1 MNKAKLYSALA
12 MKEMHVNDFLKELNN
27 HGLKLSESAYYSRI
41 RGEQEFDIK
50 EIKTIVKVLNLTR
63 EEMNDIFL
71 ENWCPKR
78 HLRRHKQMQALQT
91 FNFEELPVRTLT
103 VDNEPYFV
111 GKDVAEILGYS
122 NTRDALSKHVDEDD
136 KEILTS
142 RNTTLENL
150 PNRGL
155 TAVNESGLYSLIFSS
170 KLESAKRFKRWVTSD
185 VLPAIRKHGIYATD
199 SVIENTLNNPDYI
212 INILTEYKKEK
223 EQNLLL
229 QQEMGELKPKAD
241 YVDEILKST
250 GTLATTQIAA
260 DYGISAQ
267 KLNKLLHE
275 ARLQRKVNKQWVLYS
290 EHMGKSYTE
299 SDTIPIVRSDGRED
313 TVLQTRWTQKGRL
326 KIHEIMTEFGY
337 EANVTA

>member
-1 MNKAKLYSALA
+1 
-12 MKEMHVNDFLKELNN
+12 
-27 HGLKLSESAYYSRI
+27 
-41 RGEQEFDIK
+41 
-50 EIKTIVKVLNLTR
+50 
-63 EEMNDIFL
+63 
-71 ENWCPKR
+71 
-78 HLRRHKQMQALQT
+78 MQALQT

-103 VDNEPYFV
+103 VDGEPYFV
-111 GKDVAEILGYS
+111 GNDVAQILGYEDYRGAI
-122 NTRDALSKHVDEDD
+122 NKKVDTEDKLRSQID
-136 KEILTS
+136 HAGQKRS
-142 RNTTLENL
+142 VTLI
-150 PNRGL
+150 
-155 TAVNESGLYSLIFSS
+155 NESGLYSLIFSS

-199 SVIENTLNNPDYI
+199 NVIEQTLKDPDYI
-212 INILTEYKKEK
+212 ITVLTEYKKEK

-229 QQEMGELKPKAD
+229 QQEIGELKPKAD

-290 EHMGKSYTE
+290 EHMGKSYTD
-299 SDTIPIVRSDGRED
+299 SDTITIVRSDGRED

-337 EANVTA
+337 EANLGGA

>member
-1 MNKAKLYSALA
+1 
-12 MKEMHVNDFLKELNN
+12 
-27 HGLKLSESAYYSRI
+27 
-41 RGEQEFDIK
+41 
-50 EIKTIVKVLNLTR
+50 
-63 EEMNDIFL
+63 
-71 ENWCPKR
+71 
-78 HLRRHKQMQALQT
+78 MQALQT

-337 EANVTA
+337 ESNVTA

>member
-1 MNKAKLYSALA
+1 
-12 MKEMHVNDFLKELNN
+12 
-27 HGLKLSESAYYSRI
+27 
-41 RGEQEFDIK
+41 
-50 EIKTIVKVLNLTR
+50 
-63 EEMNDIFL
+63 
-71 ENWCPKR
+71 
-78 HLRRHKQMQALQT
+78 MQALQT
-91 FNFEELPVRTLT
+91 FNFEELPVRTLE
-103 VDNEPYFV
+103 VDGEPYFI
-111 GKDVAEILGYS
+111 GKDVADILGYA
-122 NTRDALSKHVDEDD
+122 NGRDALSKHVDEDD
-136 KEILTS
+136 KKVLTS

-199 SVIENTLNNPDYI
+199 NVIEKTLKDPDYI
-212 INILTEYKKEK
+212 ITVLTEYKKEK
-223 EQNLLL
+223 ERNLLL
-229 QQEMGELKPKAD
+229 QQEIGELKPKAD

-290 EHMGKSYTE
+290 EHMGKSYTD
-299 SDTIPIVRSDGRED
+299 SDTITIVRSDGRED

-337 EANVTA
+337 EANLGGA

>member
-1 MNKAKLYSALA
+1 M
-12 MKEMHVNDFLKELNN
+12 
-27 HGLKLSESAYYSRI
+27 
-41 RGEQEFDIK
+41 QE
-50 EIKTIVKVLNLTR
+50 
-63 EEMNDIFL
+63 
-71 ENWCPKR
+71 
-78 HLRRHKQMQALQT
+78 LQT
-91 FNFEELPVRTLT
+91 FNFEELPVRTLE
-103 VDNEPYFV
+103 VDGEPYFI
-111 GKDVAEILGYS
+111 GKDVADILGYA
-122 NTRDALSKHVDEDD
+122 NGRDALSKHVDEDD
-136 KEILTS
+136 KKVLTS

-199 SVIENTLNNPDYI
+199 NVIEQTLKNPDYI
-212 INILTEYKKEK
+212 ITVLTEYKKEK

-229 QQEMGELKPKAD
+229 QQEIGELKPKAD

-290 EHMGKSYTE
+290 EHMGKSYTD
-299 SDTIPIVRSDGRED
+299 SDTITIVRSDGRED

-337 EANVTA
+337 EANLGGA

>member
-1 MNKAKLYSALA
+1 MQ
-12 MKEMHVNDFLKELNN
+12 EMQVFRNSQF
-27 HGLKLSESAYYSRI
+27 G
-41 RGEQEFDIK
+41 
-50 EIKTIVKVLNLTR
+50 NL
-63 EEMNDIFL
+63 
-71 ENWCPKR
+71 
-78 HLRRHKQMQALQT
+78 
-91 FNFEELPVRTLT
+91 
-103 VDNEPYFV
+103 
-111 GKDVAEILGYS
+111 
-122 NTRDALSKHVDEDD
+122 
-136 KEILTS
+136 EILTIEGKQWFPAINVAETLGYTNPRKAIRDHAKERGVTIRSVIDSLGRNQNKKFIDEGNLYRLIS
-142 RNTTLENL
+142 R
-150 PNRGL
+150 
-155 TAVNESGLYSLIFSS
+155 S
-170 KLESAKRFKRWVTSD
+170 KLPQAEQFEEWVFDD

-199 SVIENTLNNPDYI
+199 NVIEQTLKDPDYI
-212 INILTEYKKEK
+212 ITVLTEYKKEK

-229 QQEMGELKPKAD
+229 QQEIGELKPKAD

-290 EHMGKSYTE
+290 EHMGKSYTD
-299 SDTIPIVRSDGRED
+299 SDTITIVRSDGRED

>member
-1 MNKAKLYSALA
+1 M
-12 MKEMHVNDFLKELNN
+12 
-27 HGLKLSESAYYSRI
+27 
-41 RGEQEFDIK
+41 QE
-50 EIKTIVKVLNLTR
+50 
-63 EEMNDIFL
+63 
-71 ENWCPKR
+71 
-78 HLRRHKQMQALQT
+78 LQT
-91 FNFEELPVRTLT
+91 FNFEELPVRTLD
-103 VDNEPYFV
+103 VDGEPYFI
-111 GKDVAEILGYS
+111 GKDVADILGYA
-122 NTRDALSKHVDEDD
+122 NGRDALSKHVDEDD
-136 KEILTS
+136 KKVLTS

-199 SVIENTLNNPDYI
+199 NVIEQTLKDPDYI
-212 INILTEYKKEK
+212 ITVLTEYKKEK

-229 QQEMGELKPKAD
+229 QQEIGELKPKAD

-290 EHMGKSYTE
+290 EHMGKSYTD
-299 SDTIPIVRSDGRED
+299 SDTITIMRSDGRED

>member
-1 MNKAKLYSALA
+1 MHDLKVFQNSQFGELEILTIDNKEWFPA
-12 MKEMHVNDFLKELNN
+12 
-27 HGLKLSESAYYSRI
+27 
-41 RGEQEFDIK
+41 IK
-50 EIKTIVKVLNLTR
+50 
-63 EEMNDIFL
+63 
-71 ENWCPKR
+71 
-78 HLRRHKQMQALQT
+78 
-91 FNFEELPVRTLT
+91 
-103 VDNEPYFV
+103 
-111 GKDVAEILGYS
+111 VAEILGYTNPRKAIRDHAKERGVTIRS
-122 NTRDALSKHVDEDD
+122 VIDSLGRNQDKKFIDEGNLYRLITR
-136 KEILTS
+136 
-142 RNTTLENL
+142 
-150 PNRGL
+150 
-155 TAVNESGLYSLIFSS
+155 S
-170 KLESAKRFKRWVTSD
+170 KLPQADQFEEWVFED

-199 SVIENTLNNPDYI
+199 DVIENTLNNPDYI
-212 INILTEYKKEK
+212 INVLTEYKKEK

-229 QQEMGELKPKAD
+229 QQEIGELKPKAD

-290 EHMGKSYTE
+290 DHMGKSYTE

>member
-1 MNKAKLYSALA
+1 MQDLKVFQNSKFGELEILTIDNKEWFPA
-12 MKEMHVNDFLKELNN
+12 
-27 HGLKLSESAYYSRI
+27 
-41 RGEQEFDIK
+41 IK
-50 EIKTIVKVLNLTR
+50 
-63 EEMNDIFL
+63 
-71 ENWCPKR
+71 
-78 HLRRHKQMQALQT
+78 
-91 FNFEELPVRTLT
+91 
-103 VDNEPYFV
+103 
-111 GKDVAEILGYS
+111 VAEILSYTNPRKAIRDHAKEKGVTIRSVLS
-122 NTRDALSKHVDEDD
+122 NGGNQNKKFIDEGNLYRLITR
-136 KEILTS
+136 
-142 RNTTLENL
+142 
-150 PNRGL
+150 
-155 TAVNESGLYSLIFSS
+155 S
-170 KLESAKRFKRWVTSD
+170 KLPQAEQFEEWVFEEI
-185 VLPAIRKHGIYATD
+185 LPAIRKHGVYATD
-199 SVIENTLNNPDYI
+199 EVIENTLNNPDYI

-229 QQEMGELKPKAD
+229 QQEIGELKPKAD

-326 KIHEIMTEFGY
+326 KIHEIMTELGY
-337 EANVTA
+337 EATVN